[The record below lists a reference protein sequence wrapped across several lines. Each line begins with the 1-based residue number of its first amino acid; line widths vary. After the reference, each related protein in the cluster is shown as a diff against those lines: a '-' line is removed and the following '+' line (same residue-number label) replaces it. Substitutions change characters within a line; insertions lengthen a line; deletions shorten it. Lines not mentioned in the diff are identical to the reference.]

1 MKKALLSIALVLGI
15 TGALQA
21 QNWQQARSVGN
32 FTAIQANSGID
43 LYLTQGNSNSL
54 KLEVKGYEEKE
65 VITEIKDG
73 TLMLKID
80 RNRPWGSWGGSGRSV
95 KAYISFKTLEKLR
108 ASGGSDV
115 YSQNQW
121 SVKDLTMDLSG
132 GSDAKV
138 ELKAEHLVIT
148 AGGGSD
154 AYLKGSAGVFE
165 AVASGGSDIKASGF
179 KAGIV
184 RVKASGGSDA
194 HVHADEEITA
204 EASGGSDINYSGNA
218 KEVGIRKSG
227 GSDVNRRN

>member
-1 MKKALLSIALVLGI
+1 MKSTLLTLSGI
-15 TGALQA
+15 ITLSLAAQA

-43 LYLTQGNSNSL
+43 VYLTQGNSNSL

-65 VITEIKDG
+65 VITEIRDG
-73 TLMLKID
+73 TLILKID
-80 RNRPWGSWGGSGRSV
+80 RNGPFGNWGAGRSA

-108 ASGGSDV
+108 AGGGSDI

-121 SVKDLTMDLSG
+121 NVKSLTMDLGG

-138 ELKAEHLVIT
+138 ELKAEHLVLT
-148 AGGGSD
+148 AGGGAD
-154 AYLKGSAGVFE
+154 AYLKGSAGVFD

-179 KAGIV
+179 RAGIV

-194 HVHADEEITA
+194 HVYAEDEITA

-218 KEVGIRKSG
+218 KEVGVRKSG